1 MNQNPDS
8 SAPIPEPTP
17 VAPAPIEPPAEAA
30 PAPVLRAPVKL
41 APPSGGGLRAP
52 GLSAPASPV
61 AAAGMGKLPE
71 RPKFVSPMPVIE
83 EADDAVPVY
92 LTVLAGI
99 AAVASIS
106 FAVLLYLKN
115 N

>member
-8 SAPIPEPTP
+8 SSPIPEP
-17 VAPAPIEPPAEAA
+17 APADA
-30 PAPVLRAPVKL
+30 APVLKAPVKL
-41 APPSGGGLRAP
+41 APPSGGLRAP
-52 GLSAPASPV
+52 GLSAPAAPV
-61 AAAGMGKLPE
+61 AAAPTPAPIASASVAKLPE

-83 EADDAVPVY
+83 DSYDAVPVY
-92 LTVLAGI
+92 LPVLAGI

>member
-8 SAPIPEPTP
+8 SSPIPEPTP
-17 VAPAPIEPPAEAA
+17 ADAA
-30 PAPVLRAPVKL
+30 PVPVLKAPVKL
-41 APPSGGGLRAP
+41 APPSGGLRAP
-52 GLSAPASPV
+52 GLSAPAVRV
-61 AAAGMGKLPE
+61 AAAPTPAPIASASVAKLPE

-83 EADDAVPVY
+83 DSDDVVPVY
-92 LTVLAGI
+92 LPVLAGI